1 MIEVMIPTL
10 TIDGFIKHP
19 PVILNKIFEY
29 FQLVDSDSSVAYF
42 GEVYSLDKI
51 IQNNINDM
59 EGLKNEIE
67 SSLGNIMSR
76 YFSEYEVDVSVDKL
90 NGEKTVYK
98 IKIDLTANIG
108 SGVYTLSKNYL
119 TNNNTMNLNYLT
131 TGSI

>member
-1 MIEVMIPTL
+1 MRKVMIPTL
-10 TIDGFIKHP
+10 TIDGFVKHP
-19 PVILNKIFEY
+19 PAILNKIYEY

-42 GEVYSLDKI
+42 GDIYSLDKI

-59 EGLKNEIE
+59 DGLKSEIE

-76 YFSEYEVDVSVDKL
+76 YFSKYEVDVNIDKL
-90 NGEKTVYK
+90 DGEKTVYK
-98 IKIDLTANIG
+98 IKIDLTANVG
-108 SGVYTLSKNYL
+108 NEVYTLSKNYL